1 MKLLT
6 DYRHS
11 LHAGKTHRTAFVG
24 PKTNNRARKRW
35 QIRIMVDLPYA
46 IDATERPVET
56 ITIDTPV
63 MTYLHAVKFAR
74 AKLASA
80 LIEHDDHVDFAYQVW
95 MP

>member
-6 DYRHS
+6 DYRNS
-11 LHAGKTHRTAFVG
+11 LHAGKAHRTAFVG
-24 PKTNNRARKRW
+24 PKTNKHARKRW
-35 QIRIMVDLPYA
+35 QVRIMVDLPCA
-46 IDATERPVET
+46 IGATERPVET

-63 MTYLHAVKFAR
+63 MTYLQAANFAR